1 MISQENIIK
10 LTHAIYQVTDKF
22 PKNESLKQKIREKAN
37 DILAD
42 FINFNPRSVDKQ
54 KVSGN
59 IKVLLA
65 YFMVAEKQEWVDKKN
80 FLVLSQEYGKLK
92 KFIQE
97 FSPQIPVKQA
107 KIVKKAEI
115 SEKNRENS
123 SMKLGLSPL
132 SRQKK
137 IVEMIKSKGEVS
149 LSELRDTFSNVTSR
163 TLRRDLSSLLDKN
176 MIERI
181 RNGKEEVL
189 FTGPKI

>member
-1 MISQENIIK
+1 
-10 LTHAIYQVTDKF
+10 
-22 PKNESLKQKIREKAN
+22 
-37 DILAD
+37 
-42 FINFNPRSVDKQ
+42 
-54 KVSGN
+54 
-59 IKVLLA
+59 
-65 YFMVAEKQEWVDKKN
+65 VDKKN

-115 SEKNRENS
+115 SEENRENS

>member
-1 MISQENIIK
+1 MISQENVIK
-10 LTHAIYQVTDKF
+10 LTNAVYQVTDKF